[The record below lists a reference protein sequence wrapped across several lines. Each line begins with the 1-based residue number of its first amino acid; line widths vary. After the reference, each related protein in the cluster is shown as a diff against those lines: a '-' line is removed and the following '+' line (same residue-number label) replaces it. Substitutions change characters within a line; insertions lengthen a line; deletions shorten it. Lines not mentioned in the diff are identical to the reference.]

1 MLQVEQ
7 VLLNLVWNAIEAI
20 EGPGGADSGV
30 IRIEAASLSGFVE
43 ISVNDTGPG
52 FPPDFKVASVGPSQS
67 TKRDG
72 LGLGLALS
80 RSIVEAHG
88 GRLTIGGDNNGAVVR
103 FTLRTAK
110 EVRE

>member
-88 GRLTIGGDNNGAVVR
+88 GRLTIGGDGNGAVVR

-110 EVRE
+110 EVRD

>member
-1 MLQVEQ
+1 
-7 VLLNLVWNAIEAI
+7 
-20 EGPGGADSGV
+20 
-30 IRIEAASLSGFVE
+30 VE
-43 ISVNDTGPG
+43 ISVTDTGPG
-52 FPPDFKVASVGPSQS
+52 FPRDFKVASVGPSQS

-88 GRLTIGGDNNGAVVR
+88 GRLTIGGDSNGADVR

-110 EVRE
+110 EVSG